1 MPAAVNLP
9 AAGALSGQSAKEVH
23 MRAIPLAAPI
33 LALALAVAP
42 ARAAEEAADWALTG
56 RLLTLVH
63 AFVRLAAESP
73 DPQAMQ
79 KGVDAMLAG
88 ENADVNRAA
97 AGLLDEMLTEMPPD
111 QRILFM
117 AIGRDALK
125 IARRE
130 QARVASLPDAEGQSR
145 ALQAR
150 KDLHAMGLR
159 YHDAGQFLDAVK
171 RDDALAVE
179 LYVLARGV
187 NLSARDTEGRS
198 ALEIAQRAGNR
209 QMAAILSAAG
219 AR

>member
-1 MPAAVNLP
+1 
-9 AAGALSGQSAKEVH
+9 
-23 MRAIPLAAPI
+23 MRAIRLLVPI
-33 LALALAVAP
+33 LALALAAGP
-42 ARAAEEAADWALTG
+42 ARAAEEAADWALFG
-56 RLLTLVH
+56 RMLTLVH

-79 KGVDAMLAG
+79 KGVDAMLSG
-88 ENADVNRAA
+88 ENAEVNRATS
-97 AGLLDEMLTEMPPD
+97 GLLEEMLAEMSPE
-111 QRILFM
+111 QRALFL

-130 QARVASLPDAEGQSR
+130 QSRAAALPDPAAQER

-179 LYVLARGV
+179 LFVSARGV
-187 NLSARDTEGRS
+187 NLSARDGEGRS
-198 ALEIAQRAGNR
+198 ALEIAQRSGNR
-209 QMAAILSAAG
+209 QIAALLGNAG